1 MNIIFEPEA
10 VFDLFSFNFQY
21 LRSLI
26 LSYNSTFIEA
36 ISTGNLNN
44 EPITIVNN
52 TYEANLKVML
62 SAANVNLKLFP
73 TTVNIQ

>member
-26 LSYNSTFIEA
+26 LSCNSTFIEA

-44 EPITIVNN
+44 GPITIVNN
-52 TYEANLKVML
+52 TYEANPKVML